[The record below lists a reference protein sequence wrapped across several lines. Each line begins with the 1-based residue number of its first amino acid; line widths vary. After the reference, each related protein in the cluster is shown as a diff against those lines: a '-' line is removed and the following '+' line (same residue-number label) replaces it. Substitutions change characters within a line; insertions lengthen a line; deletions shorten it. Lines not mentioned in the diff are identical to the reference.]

1 MSHSGGDS
9 ISNDDEQQ
17 QHQPTLTASGQEEDA
32 PMSVVQHNPGSPGPL
47 TPTSNFGG
55 DEEHHDV
62 GGEEEE
68 ADHVDDGAGEVEG
81 EQEEEEQQQGEGDAH
96 EQDMVVDLFFQNVV
110 FYLSPFLPKALADEL
125 ETALCEHGA
134 MKTRTSTSTS
144 QIAWETTTSP
154 TTHIISENLDIPDY
168 KHAVARGIH
177 IVTPEW
183 VRRSIKTGIV
193 QDPYAFSA
201 DPRMIF
207 SGLCI
212 TTTGLPDYDRQLI
225 CDALDSY
232 GGSFSATL
240 SNNVTHLIALAPSG
254 AKYDYAMA
262 HPELNIKVVMPHWFQ
277 TCCNARCHIPETMYL
292 YPDPPMQEMDDEMYP
307 KPKPAPTPQLFAN
320 SVKSVVNFLNS
331 PNENQDKFL
340 QDKYIFMEADLP
352 IIPENLQK
360 FAERITQA
368 GGYLVDEYANDM
380 VDIVICRVRDGDL
393 YFEASS
399 DGKIVASLD
408 WMYHVL
414 RTGTMPSPTASL
426 LHYPIP
432 NGYIPGMTSLVMTV
446 SNYNGPIREYLKRMI
461 IATGA
466 IYKPELASKT
476 HAEPTTHIICG
487 DASGEKYAKGNEWNV
502 KVVNHFWLE
511 DCYLSWCMQS
521 ETKPRYG
528 LFPLNSQLTEVFGTG
543 LSPDL
548 IEEWTTPDAFED
560 VGTQP
565 DTNEAREE
573 SASSNV
579 DPIAAT
585 SLLLKGMATGG
596 DEHHP
601 EQLEQPEQ
609 PEQPGQLEQPA
620 PEKSKAATRATRR
633 SSAGPAGM
641 EGVETHQSTPS
652 PRKATPRR
660 GSKSASVAA
669 QEASSS
675 SSSHADNDAAM
686 PGSSSP
692 GGVRVVSRRRGAALE
707 ATKALQQIVPDMND
721 FQDELRDEK
730 RRKKRGKTAPID
742 DRDPDDSMDVDAEET
757 DALPN
762 PRKTPTSPTKR
773 KRISMGI
780 TEGPSTPAKSQEDTG
795 NESESAVVAAGLK
808 TPVKR
813 SRKVIKADKDREA
826 SAVPAEST
834 TLADETSES
843 TTAPVPV
850 SKFKHARYI
859 STGLTKEPSAKQVKA
874 LKALGIVST
883 TAVDQC
889 THLVAKNVGRTEKFL
904 TALAQGKIIVHE
916 DWLQACVDANAILDE
931 KDYQIHDP
939 ENEAKFAMN
948 LSESLERAQEKKV
961 FENCVIYI
969 SPSTVPKLAAL
980 KTLVEAGGGKATALL
995 QTGLGFLKDR
1005 IIKSNQ
1011 RKEAAAKKGSKNRKK
1026 KQETE
1031 DEDEDDEE
1039 EDNEVLAVVSCED
1052 DKDMWGPI
1060 LDAGALVYSH
1070 ELIIFGILRQKL
1082 DLGRTHALA

>member
-1 MSHSGGDS
+1 MSHLGGDS
-9 ISNDDEQQ
+9 IINDDEQQ
-17 QHQPTLTASGQEEDA
+17 QQQPTLSVPAPEHEDT

-47 TPTSNFGG
+47 TPTSNFDG
-55 DEEHHDV
+55 DEEHHDFEDGV
-62 GGEEEE
+62 DEDGGEE
-68 ADHVDDGAGEVEG
+68 G
-81 EQEEEEQQQGEGDAH
+81 EQGQQRGEDIH
-96 EQDMVVDLFFQNVV
+96 EQDMVVDLLFQGVV
-110 FYLSPFLPKALADEL
+110 FYLSPFLSRALADEL
-125 ETALCEHGA
+125 EAALCEHGA
-134 MKTRTSTSTS
+134 MKTRTSASTS
-144 QIAWETTTSP
+144 QIAWETTTLP

-183 VRRSIKTGIV
+183 VKRSIKTDIV

-207 SGLCI
+207 SGLCM
-212 TTTGLPDYDRQLI
+212 TTTGLPDYDRQVI

-240 SNNVTHLIALAPSG
+240 NSNVTHLIALAPSG
-254 AKYDYAMA
+254 AKYEFAMA
-262 HPELNIKVVMPHWFQ
+262 HPEMNIKVVMPHWFQ
-277 TCCNARCHIPETMYL
+277 TCCNARCHIPETMYM
-292 YPDPPMQEMDDEMYP
+292 YPEPPMQEVDYEMYP

-352 IIPENLQK
+352 ILPENLQK
-360 FAERITQA
+360 FSERIAQA
-368 GGYLVDEYANDM
+368 GGFLVNEYANDM

-393 YFEASS
+393 YFEASN

-432 NGYIPGMTSLVMTV
+432 NGYIPGMSSLVMTV
-446 SNYNGPIREYLKRMI
+446 SNYNGPIREYIKRMI

-466 IYKPELASKT
+466 TYKPELASKT
-476 HAEPTTHIICG
+476 HAQPTTHIICG

-528 LFPLNSQLTEVFGTG
+528 LFPLNSQLTEVFGAG

-548 IEEWTTPDAFED
+548 IEEWTSPDAYEE
-560 VGTQP
+560 VITQP
-565 DTNEAREE
+565 DTDEAGGETAR
-573 SASSNV
+573 SNV
-579 DPIAAT
+579 DPTTAT
-585 SLLLKGMATGG
+585 GLLLEAMAAG
-596 DEHHP
+596 DVEHHP
-601 EQLEQPEQ
+601 VQPERLVQPEQ
-609 PEQPGQLEQPA
+609 TPNA
-620 PEKSKAATRATRR
+620 VTRTSRQ
-633 SSAGPAGM
+633 SSAGPSAM
-641 EGVETHQSTPS
+641 DDVETRQSTPS

-660 GSKSASVAA
+660 GSRSTSVAA

-675 SSSHADNDAAM
+675 SSHAGNDSAM
-686 PGSSSP
+686 PGSHSP

-721 FQDELRDEK
+721 FQEELRDEK

-742 DRDPDDSMDVDAEET
+742 DRDANDSMDVDADEADT
-757 DALPN
+757 LPN
-762 PRKTPTSPTKR
+762 PRKPPTSPTKR
-773 KRISMGI
+773 KRVSMG
-780 TEGPSTPAKSQEDTG
+780 TVVGPSTPVKSQEDTG
-795 NESESAVVAAGLK
+795 NESENAVAAGLK

-813 SRKVIKADKDREA
+813 TRKVIKADKEREA
-826 SAVPAEST
+826 SVAPAEPIS
-834 TLADETSES
+834 AAAETSEA
-843 TTAPVPV
+843 TTTPV
-850 SKFKHARYI
+850 SLSRFKHARYI

-889 THLVAKNVGRTEKFL
+889 THLVAKNIGRTEKFL

-916 DWLQACVDANAILDE
+916 DWLQACIDANAILDE
-931 KDYQIHDP
+931 SNYQIKDP
-939 ENEAKFAMN
+939 ENEAKFDMN

-961 FENCVIYI
+961 FEDCVIYI

-980 KTLVEAGGGKATALL
+980 KLLVEAGGGKATALL

-1005 IIKSNQ
+1005 IVKSNQ
-1011 RKEAAAKKGSKNRKK
+1011 RKEAAAKKDVKTRGFRNGKK
-1026 KQETE
+1026 KQEE
-1031 DEDEDDEE
+1031 DDDEE
-1039 EDNEVLAVVSCED
+1039 EDEGEDNEILAVVSCED

-1060 LDAGALVYSH
+1060 LDAGAQVYSH
-1070 ELIIFGILRQKL
+1070 ELIIFGILRQEL

>member
-1 MSHSGGDS
+1 M
-9 ISNDDEQQ
+9 ILIYDDF
-17 QHQPTLTASGQEEDA
+17 
-32 PMSVVQHNPGSPGPL
+32 
-47 TPTSNFGG
+47 TPSCTN
-55 DEEHHDV
+55 H
-62 GGEEEE
+62 
-68 ADHVDDGAGEVEG
+68 
-81 EQEEEEQQQGEGDAH
+81 
-96 EQDMVVDLFFQNVV
+96 MLFLF
-110 FYLSPFLPKALADEL
+110 
-125 ETALCEHGA
+125 
-134 MKTRTSTSTS
+134 
-144 QIAWETTTSP
+144 
-154 TTHIISENLDIPDY
+154 
-168 KHAVARGIH
+168 
-177 IVTPEW
+177 
-183 VRRSIKTGIV
+183 
-193 QDPYAFSA
+193 
-201 DPRMIF
+201 
-207 SGLCI
+207 
-212 TTTGLPDYDRQLI
+212 
-225 CDALDSY
+225 
-232 GGSFSATL
+232 
-240 SNNVTHLIALAPSG
+240 
-254 AKYDYAMA
+254 
-262 HPELNIKVVMPHWFQ
+262 
-277 TCCNARCHIPETMYL
+277 CN
-292 YPDPPMQEMDDEMYP
+292 
-307 KPKPAPTPQLFAN
+307 
-320 SVKSVVNFLNS
+320 S
-331 PNENQDKFL
+331 
-340 QDKYIFMEADLP
+340 
-352 IIPENLQK
+352 
-360 FAERITQA
+360 
-368 GGYLVDEYANDM
+368 
-380 VDIVICRVRDGDL
+380 
-393 YFEASS
+393 
-399 DGKIVASLD
+399 
-408 WMYHVL
+408 
-414 RTGTMPSPTASL
+414 
-426 LHYPIP
+426 
-432 NGYIPGMTSLVMTV
+432 
-446 SNYNGPIREYLKRMI
+446 
-461 IATGA
+461 
-466 IYKPELASKT
+466 
-476 HAEPTTHIICG
+476 
-487 DASGEKYAKGNEWNV
+487 ASGEKYAKGNEWNV

-573 SASSNV
+573 SASTNV

-596 DEHHP
+596 DEHHS

-773 KRISMGI
+773 KRISMGT
-780 TEGPSTPAKSQEDTG
+780 TEGPSTPVKSQEDTG

-826 SAVPAEST
+826 FAVPAEST
-834 TLADETSES
+834 ILADETSES

-916 DWLQACVDANAILDE
+916 DWLQACVDANAILGMFP
-931 KDYQIHDP
+931 IV
-939 ENEAKFAMN
+939 
-948 LSESLERAQEKKV
+948 V
-961 FENCVIYI
+961 F
-969 SPSTVPKLAAL
+969 
-980 KTLVEAGGGKATALL
+980 G
-995 QTGLGFLKDR
+995 
-1005 IIKSNQ
+1005 
-1011 RKEAAAKKGSKNRKK
+1011 
-1026 KQETE
+1026 
-1031 DEDEDDEE
+1031 
-1039 EDNEVLAVVSCED
+1039 
-1052 DKDMWGPI
+1052 
-1060 LDAGALVYSH
+1060 
-1070 ELIIFGILRQKL
+1070 
-1082 DLGRTHALA
+1082 

>member
-1 MSHSGGDS
+1 MSHSGEDS
-9 ISNDDEQQ
+9 TTNGDEQQ
-17 QHQPTLTASGQEEDA
+17 QQQPTLTAPGQEEDT
-32 PMSVVQHNPGSPGPL
+32 PMSVVQHNPSSPGPL
-47 TPTSNFGG
+47 IPTSNLGEDEGHHDFGG
-55 DEEHHDV
+55 QEE
-62 GGEEEE
+62 G
-68 ADHVDDGAGEVEG
+68 ADHDDDGAGEGEG
-81 EQEEEEQQQGEGDAH
+81 EQEDEQQQGESDVH
-96 EQDMVVDLFFQNVV
+96 EQDMVTDLFFQDVV
-110 FYLSPFLPKALADEL
+110 FYLSPFLSKVLADEL
-125 ETALCEHGA
+125 EMALCEHGA

-183 VRRSIKTGIV
+183 
-193 QDPYAFSA
+193 
-201 DPRMIF
+201 
-207 SGLCI
+207 
-212 TTTGLPDYDRQLI
+212 LPDYDRQLI

-232 GGSFSATL
+232 GGSYSATL
-240 SNNVTHLIALAPSG
+240 SNSVTHLIALASSG
-254 AKYDYAMA
+254 AKYEYAMA

-292 YPDPPMQEMDDEMYP
+292 YPDPPMQEMDDEIYP
-307 KPKPAPTPQLFAN
+307 KPTPAPTPQLFAN

-331 PNENQDKFL
+331 PNEIQDKFL

-352 IIPENLQK
+352 ITPENLQK
-360 FAERITQA
+360 FAERIAQA
-368 GGYLVDEYANDM
+368 GGFLVDEYANDM
-380 VDIVICRVRDGDL
+380 VDVVICRVRDGDL
-393 YFEASS
+393 YFEASN

-487 DASGEKYAKGNEWNV
+487 DASGEKFAKGNEWNV

-548 IEEWTTPDAFED
+548 IEEWTSPDAFEE
-560 VGTQP
+560 VSTQP

-573 SASSNV
+573 STSSNV
-579 DPIAAT
+579 DPIATT
-585 SLLLKGMATGG
+585 SLLLKDMATG
-596 DEHHP
+596 DNEH
-601 EQLEQPEQ
+601 LSEQP
-609 PEQPGQLEQPA
+609 EQPA
-620 PEKSKAATRATRR
+620 PEKSKAATRAGRR
-633 SSAGPAGM
+633 SSAGLAAM

-660 GSKSASVAA
+660 GSRSASGAA
-669 QEASSS
+669 QEASSLS
-675 SSSHADNDAAM
+675 NSHADNDAAI

-692 GGVRVVSRRRGAALE
+692 GGVRIVSRRRGAALE

-730 RRKKRGKTAPID
+730 RRKKRGKTALID
-742 DRDPDDSMDVDAEET
+742 DRDADDSMDVDADEA

-773 KRISMGI
+773 KRTSMG
-780 TEGPSTPAKSQEDTG
+780 TAEGPRTPVKSQEDTG
-795 NESESAVVAAGLK
+795 NESENAVVAAGLK

-813 SRKVIKADKDREA
+813 SRKVIKADKEREV
-826 SAVPAEST
+826 STSPADST
-834 TLADETSES
+834 TPAGETAEA
-843 TTAPVPV
+843 TAAPVPV

-859 STGLTKEPSAKQVKA
+859 STGLTKEPNAKQVKA

-916 DWLQACVDANAILDE
+916 DWLQACIDANTILDE
-931 KDYQIHDP
+931 KDYQIKDP
-939 ENEAKFAMN
+939 ENEAKFDMS
-948 LSESLERAQEKKV
+948 LSESLERAQERKV

-980 KTLVEAGGGKATALL
+980 KLLVEAGGGKATALL

-1005 IIKSNQ
+1005 IVKSNQ
-1011 RKEAAAKKGSKNRKK
+1011 RKEAAVKKGSRNRKK

-1031 DEDEDDEE
+1031 DEDEDEDEDD

-1070 ELIIFGILRQKL
+1070 ELIILGILRQKL